1 MVKSNDNA
9 YNIALVQTYTQNNKQ
24 NIISYLVGTYN
35 GGHSNLKL
43 YKFSSDSNIL
53 GPIQLDKQIEQD
65 ETISKELDSLNVTG
79 TRTTKS
85 MIIVPIENTLLYVEP
100 IYQIMLNESNLP
112 TLKKVVVASGNKL
125 AIGDDI
131 KEALRNLLSQS
142 AVDIELDNTDD
153 IEGLVDAII
162 KANNNLKESTSSKNW
177 EMMGSDIQRLQ
188 ELIDSLEVLKTEED
202 KNEEDKDEEDKNEE
216 DKNEEVKNE
225 QNSIDTEIE
234 DNNENYIDSTLNNIV
249 TNAKKFE

>member
-1 MVKSNDNA
+1 
-9 YNIALVQTYTQNNKQ
+9 
-24 NIISYLVGTYN
+24 
-35 GGHSNLKL
+35 
-43 YKFSSDSNIL
+43 
-53 GPIQLDKQIEQD
+53 
-65 ETISKELDSLNVTG
+65 
-79 TRTTKS
+79 
-85 MIIVPIENTLLYVEP
+85 
-100 IYQIMLNESNLP
+100 MLNESNLP

-162 KANNNLKESTSSKNW
+162 KANNNLKDSTSSKNW

-202 KNEEDKDEEDKNEE
+202 NKNDEENKDN
-216 DKNEEVKNE
+216 
-225 QNSIDTEIE
+225 NSKIEIE
-234 DNNENYIDSTLNNIV
+234 DNSNNENETDNELNNVYEDIM
-249 TNAKKFE
+249 